1 MDNQRYPANNTTS
14 GVLVV
19 DKPIGMTSHQV
30 VQVIRRG
37 TNIKRAGHTGT
48 LDPRASGV
56 LVVLVGPAVRLSE
69 YVSAEDKRYQATI
82 KLGERTD
89 TYDGDGVVTRTSD
102 VDVTREQFAEAL
114 THFVGEIEQTPPIYS
129 AIKIKGRHAYD
140 MARNGE
146 EFEMASRIIKVHSLE
161 LVEWNSPEAV
171 VDVHC
176 SSGTYVRSLAHD
188 LGEMLGCGANLI
200 GLRRTKSGRFTLKDA
215 NPLSKLIEAFDNNSW
230 YQYLIPAADALSDWT
245 AVVLTNEEVD
255 LVRHGHRIVRDQ
267 GDEKMIRAITE
278 QGELVAL
285 MEFDKESGE
294 YQPKK
299 VFFA

>member
-1 MDNQRYPANNTTS
+1 
-14 GVLVV
+14 
-19 DKPIGMTSHQV
+19 
-30 VQVIRRG
+30 
-37 TNIKRAGHTGT
+37 
-48 LDPRASGV
+48 
-56 LVVLVGPAVRLSE
+56 
-69 YVSAEDKRYQATI
+69 
-82 KLGERTD
+82 
-89 TYDGDGVVTRTSD
+89 
-102 VDVTREQFAEAL
+102 
-114 THFVGEIEQTPPIYS
+114 
-129 AIKIKGRHAYD
+129 

-146 EFEMASRIIKVHSLE
+146 EFEMEPRIIKVHSLE
-161 LVEWNSPEAV
+161 LVEWNMPEAV

-215 NPLSKLIEAFDNNSW
+215 NPLSKLVEAFDNNSW
-230 YQYLIPAADALSDWT
+230 YQYLIPAAEALSDWT

-255 LVRHGHRIVRDQ
+255 LVRHGHRIARNQ